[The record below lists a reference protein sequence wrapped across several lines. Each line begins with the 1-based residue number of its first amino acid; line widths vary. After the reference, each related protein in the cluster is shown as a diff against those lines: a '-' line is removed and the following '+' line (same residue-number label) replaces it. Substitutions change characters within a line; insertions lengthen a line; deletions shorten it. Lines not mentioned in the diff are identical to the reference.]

1 MHKICD
7 SLIEKAQKKEK
18 GNRNFSL
25 FLSIIFLLMITVF
38 VFTNFILI
46 SVYVDGESMYPTLR
60 TGQVLFAN
68 KTMTPQAGDVIVID
82 KEKQSE
88 DGSGY
93 DWLIKR
99 AVIVGQ
105 KDKVIAVEIKEGK
118 VWVGEKG
125 EELQPLSE
133 NYLPSGTVTN
143 PTSIEY
149 TRWEVNE
156 GEIFY
161 LGDNR
166 PNSRDSRYELYGT
179 CKASQV
185 VGVVPEWALSMRG
198 LSKFLFDAG
207 QFFTNLF

>member
-1 MHKICD
+1 MYKICD

-25 FLSIIFLLMITVF
+25 FLSIVFLLMITIF

-46 SVYVDGESMYPTLR
+46 SVYVDGKSMCPTLQS
-60 TGQVLFAN
+60 GQVLFAN
-68 KTMTPQAGDVIVID
+68 KTMTPEAGDVIVID
-82 KEKQSE
+82 KEKERE

-99 AVIVGQ
+99 AIVIGQ

-133 NYLPSGTVTN
+133 NYLPSGTVTE
-143 PTSIEY
+143 PTSEY
-149 TRWEVNE
+149 TYWEVNE
-156 GEIFY
+156 GEIFF

-166 PNSRDSRYELYGT
+166 INSRDSRYELYGT
-179 CKASQV
+179 CKVSQV
-185 VGVVPEWALSMRG
+185 VGVVPDWALSMRW